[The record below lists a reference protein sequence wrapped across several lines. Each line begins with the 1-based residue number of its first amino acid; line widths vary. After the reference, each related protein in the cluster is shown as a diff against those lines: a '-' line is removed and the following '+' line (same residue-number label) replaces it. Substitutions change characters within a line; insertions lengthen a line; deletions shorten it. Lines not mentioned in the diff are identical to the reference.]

1 MRPLRSLCDRILYFP
16 DSQVDTDR
24 LFPGEFLKRSDREG
38 MADALLVYERFDAAG
53 NPLPHPF
60 NQENPPSILLT
71 GAEFGTGSSR
81 EHAVWALVD
90 YGIRVI
96 IAPSFGDIFYSNC
109 LNNGLLALRLPEGVC
124 AQLAAL
130 EQEVLVD
137 VEEQHVKVLESDG
150 VQFSFALDPF
160 RKACLLAGTDML
172 GYVLDRENEIRAYEQ
187 EMHK

>member
-1 MRPLRSLCDRILYFP
+1 MRPLRSIRDRILYFP

-24 LFPGEFLKRSDREG
+24 LFPGEFLKRSEREG
-38 MADALLVYERFDAAG
+38 MADALLVYERFDAEG
-53 NPLPHPF
+53 NPLEHPF

-81 EHAVWALVD
+81 EHAVWALAD
-90 YGIRVI
+90 FGIRVI

-109 LNNGLLALRLPEGVC
+109 LNNGILALRLSEEAC

-130 EQEVLVD
+130 EQEVLVL
-137 VEEQHVKVLESDG
+137 VEEQRVEVPASADLR
-150 VQFSFALDPF
+150 FSFALDPF

-172 GYVLDRENEIRAYEQ
+172 GYVLDREEEISAYER
-187 EMHK
+187 KKYK